1 METMETSVPCKDQG
15 DPCVRAAVESILNAL
30 AAVPKCP
37 DFSPDLYASGA
48 LCCAASEI
56 FYGNS
61 PPGGIMRMNEERLSW
76 LKLEIVHRS
85 DGNILEVDKVRSNE
99 FPCVPVKGPAEYFR
113 MVVVNRR
120 GGEVI
125 VWVVFGPYGR
135 PIKIVKIEDEDIVG
149 AGQACG
155 E

>member
-1 METMETSVPCKDQG
+1 
-15 DPCVRAAVESILNAL
+15 
-30 AAVPKCP
+30 
-37 DFSPDLYASGA
+37 
-48 LCCAASEI
+48 
-56 FYGNS
+56 
-61 PPGGIMRMNEERLSW
+61 MRMNEERLSW